1 MSDISLI
8 DVAVRW
14 EAHGWVAYNIGP
26 RPLHASKFWSTAI
39 GPAEID
45 EVFDLFRN
53 SNLTFLPALEK

>member
-1 MSDISLI
+1 MPDSSLI

-14 EAHGWVAYNIGP
+14 EGGWVAYNIG
-26 RPLHASKFWSTAI
+26 RKPLHAEKNWSTAI

-53 SNLTFLPALEK
+53 SNLTFLPALEQ